1 MTETNSTIEQ
11 RILQA
16 ERLIQEAKN
25 CLNDEYNNYKNIQEW
40 MTNME
45 DMRLKTSMLLS
56 KCLLGRLI

>member
-11 RILQA
+11 HILQA

-25 CLNDEYNNYKNIQEW
+25 CLHDEWNDYKNIQEW
-40 MTNME
+40 MSDME

-56 KCLLGRLI
+56 KCLLGKLI